1 MIFIIYIFFQDV
13 LERLLPTCLM
23 VVPKEKREKQRKLE
37 LEMFEIN
44 KPVVVE
50 NLPFSKK
57 TVKG

>member
-1 MIFIIYIFFQDV
+1 
-13 LERLLPTCLM
+13 M